1 MVRDLLT
8 QFLDAYLIR
17 RDLRTTMA
25 FLTDDAVVIGMGVSE
40 VAVNKDEIR
49 TKMLRVFE
57 HIPAAHRFEIVD
69 YREKMYGSRLYEAYS
84 GILIFAPDEKGR
96 RNVLL
101 DQDNH
106 GRRKEGR

>member
-57 HIPAAHRFEIVD
+57 RIF
-69 YREKMYGSRLYEAYS
+69 KEAV
-84 GILIFAPDEKGR
+84 P
-96 RNVLL
+96 VLL
-101 DQDNH
+101 QSAALLEQEPLRLVE
-106 GRRKEGR
+106 GYAAVEVAEGVVRKVKKG

>member
-57 HIPAAHRFEIVD
+57 RIPAAHRYEIV
-69 YREKMYGSRLYEAYS
+69 EKWTDK
-84 GILIFAPDEKGR
+84 IKEKAH
-96 RNVLL
+96 N
-101 DQDNH
+101 
-106 GRRKEGR
+106 KEVADKKE

>member
-49 TKMLRVFE
+49 TKMLRCLNVFPQPTAMRLLITE
-57 HIPAAHRFEIVD
+57 RKCMAAGYMRHTAVF
-69 YREKMYGSRLYEAYS
+69 
-84 GILIFAPDEKGR
+84 
-96 RNVLL
+96 
-101 DQDNH
+101 
-106 GRRKEGR
+106 